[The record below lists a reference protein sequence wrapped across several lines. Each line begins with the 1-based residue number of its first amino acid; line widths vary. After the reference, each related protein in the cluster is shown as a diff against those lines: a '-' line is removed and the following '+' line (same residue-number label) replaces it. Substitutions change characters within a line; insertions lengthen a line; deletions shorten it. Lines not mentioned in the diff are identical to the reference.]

1 MPVINEVKFLF
12 PCSNLLGFL
21 VNDWRRSEKTSTAIS
36 SGSTEKM
43 TGVQRMKPIG
53 TNFIA

>member
-21 VNDWRRSEKTSTAIS
+21 VNDWRRSEKASTAIS
-36 SGSTEKM
+36 SGSTDKM
-43 TGVQRMKPIG
+43 TGLQRMKPIE